1 MKFFN
6 IQHQKILVL
15 LIFVFLIAHSA
26 MAADDSVQDHPGY
39 VDFSILQFLSG
50 QAAKVEVNLKSP
62 LLAMMAQ
69 LISTEDTETAA
80 LVSQLQRVTVQVF
93 PTKEHDLNQ
102 IADAMALTADELD
115 NKGWERVVRVRDNS
129 DHVDIYFKLSD
140 DATLIHG
147 ITIMAA
153 APQETVFVNI
163 VGDINAADIAA
174 LSQRFNIEHLQDID
188 ACQFSP
194 DAC

>member
-1 MKFFN
+1 MKIFN
-6 IQHQKILVL
+6 TRYQKLIILL
-15 LIFVFLIAHSA
+15 AFVFLIAHSA
-26 MAADDSVQDHPGY
+26 MAADDSVQNHPGY

-69 LISTEDTETAA
+69 LIRTEDTETAA

-93 PTKEHDLNQ
+93 PTEEHDINQ

-115 NKGWERVVRVRDNS
+115 NRAWDRVVRVRDNS
-129 DHVDIYFKLSD
+129 DHVDVYFKLSD

-153 APQETVFVNI
+153 GAHETVFVNI
-163 VGDINAADIAA
+163 VGDIDADDIAA
-174 LSQRFNIEHLQDID
+174 LGQRFNIEHLQNMD
-188 ACQFSP
+188 ACQFNP